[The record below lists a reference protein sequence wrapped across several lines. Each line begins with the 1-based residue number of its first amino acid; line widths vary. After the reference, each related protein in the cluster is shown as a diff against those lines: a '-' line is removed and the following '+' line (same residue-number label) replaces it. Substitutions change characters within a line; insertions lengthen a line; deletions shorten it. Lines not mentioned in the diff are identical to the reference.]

1 AFVEGVDLN
10 TITLD
15 GDVVNTLFTELG
27 QSDLI
32 TLSAY
37 VALEPILE
45 IAGTTVQAVITVP
58 DNFSL
63 DDWEGEFRAI
73 GALAGEVLNTGLTI
87 GDVESGDVMALLS
100 VLSDVDFTILLDSQI
115 VTQAL
120 INILSGAIPD
130 LNLSQYIVIPDDIV
144 WLDTDDGMGGT
155 IYGELHNILTALNT
169 IIDSVPDFNLEN
181 LDLSV
186 IADLNPDDIVT
197 IFNSRV
203 LVATI
208 TDYVK
213 NQLNFGDSFNLVLP
227 DSVFDGVD
235 GGGYLLQEELE
246 AIVRAAHTIF
256 SELACEATDDACGE
270 MGFDM
275 NGILTL
281 GGDDIDTLLESEI
294 LAATI
299 GSMVLDLGGTTL
311 TVPGI
316 AKTTIKVVGN
326 DFEVVKS
333 TEIKNAFLAIST
345 LGITTIDDVEVDIS
359 ILNNLATVDDAT
371 ELDEDKAD
379 VLFSSIILNATL
391 SKILIDMTLEE
402 DPFVVIPYLDQ
413 NGETVR
419 IVDED
424 DGIEYISQT
433 ELTNI
438 LRAVLALNIQ
448 DFNSFETLDMT
459 SILGNVSKL
468 LDSAILHATISNQL

>member
-1 AFVEGVDLN
+1 YEPNQEFAPANQSLIMAAAVSNPLSSPEFTEAYNLLNDMVTAYNDNIIVQYQNEVTLTSEYTGEPIPMNLYLFDSILSINYDEEQIAFRAELAVYGEVAAKVLNSDFFDSQNLSDITGDDIRDIFDSLANSHLLTSVIPVAIEVAADYFGEQQGINIDIPVDNLYAIEWDTEIMQLGEIAATAFELVNAAGAFVEGVDLN

-45 IAGTTVQAVITVP
+45 IAGTTIQAVITVP

-213 NQLNFGDSFNLVLP
+213 NKLNFGDSFNLVLP

-281 GGDDIDTLLESEI
+281 GGDDIDT
-294 LAATI
+294 
-299 GSMVLDLGGTTL
+299 
-311 TVPGI
+311 
-316 AKTTIKVVGN
+316 
-326 DFEVVKS
+326 
-333 TEIKNAFLAIST
+333 
-345 LGITTIDDVEVDIS
+345 
-359 ILNNLATVDDAT
+359 
-371 ELDEDKAD
+371 
-379 VLFSSIILNATL
+379 
-391 SKILIDMTLEE
+391 
-402 DPFVVIPYLDQ
+402 
-413 NGETVR
+413 
-419 IVDED
+419 
-424 DGIEYISQT
+424 
-433 ELTNI
+433 
-438 LRAVLALNIQ
+438 
-448 DFNSFETLDMT
+448 
-459 SILGNVSKL
+459 
-468 LDSAILHATISNQL
+468 